1 MCLPLY
7 IATPFL
13 GIYLKDMPNNIKI
26 HYSTICNCLQ
36 SPVLPY
42 IGERLKTVVQTHN
55 RVLHICLKK
64 KQNEKDSINQY
75 KLMFRI

>member
-1 MCLPLY
+1 MCLLLY

-26 HYSTICNCLQ
+26 HYSTIRNCLQ

-42 IGERLKTVVQTHN
+42 IGERLKTVVQT
-55 RVLHICLKK
+55 
-64 KQNEKDSINQY
+64 Q
-75 KLMFRI
+75 